1 MQNKSH
7 GSYTCIMNRWFKN
20 GL

>member
-7 GSYTCIMNRWFKN
+7 ESYTCIMNRWFKN